1 MGQKQQRS
9 EYHYSDY
16 SDNKYEKKKAD
27 DDDYSGNKYNNK
39 KEDDD
44 HSDKKSEKKKADDDD
59 ENIDSNN
66 EEEEDDL
73 YTYEYIKKK
82 LRHMNLT
89 EQEVEDNYDFY
100 KTNFEKLE
108 KINKLI
114 TNVKVSNL
122 YDLTPFQMLEK
133 IFPKN
138 ELKNLPSDYDSSENK
153 EEIWNEAPINP
164 EYVVPS
170 KWEDLFDLEISDKAI
185 DKLYIASEI
194 QKLAKNF
201 SEWRGQSE
209 EYWENKINEENYEIF
224 KLEVNNFIKSKKE
237 DNLKK
242 VKLMNLPEEEIEDN
256 IWFYFQNSE
265 KLIKVNEIINN
276 IKGTNFNN
284 LSPQEV
290 LEKIVPENDYKK
302 INSDGNVEEKKEN
315 DEQTEI
321 NPEYIVPYKWEDL
334 FYFEISE
341 KALDKLYI
349 VSVIK
354 KLVNNYTKWKGESQE
369 YWGKKINEENYKNY
383 ELELNNFIKSK
394 KEDIIKKL
402 KFMKLSEQDVQDN
415 FWFYNKN
422 LEKFIKVN
430 DIINNI
436 KESNFNDLS
445 PKEVLKKIVSENELK
460 DEEKN
465 EINIEYAI
473 PSKWEDLY
481 DLKTSDKVLDYLY
494 IESKI
499 LMLATEFS
507 YMYKGD
513 INRWLFIINKNN
525 YKKY

>member
-1 MGQKQQRS
+1 
-9 EYHYSDY
+9 
-16 SDNKYEKKKAD
+16 
-27 DDDYSGNKYNNK
+27 
-39 KEDDD
+39 
-44 HSDKKSEKKKADDDD
+44 
-59 ENIDSNN
+59 
-66 EEEEDDL
+66 
-73 YTYEYIKKK
+73 
-82 LRHMNLT
+82 MNLT

-100 KTNFEKLE
+100 KTNLEKLE

-170 KWEDLFDLEISDKAI
+170 KQEDLFDLEISDKAI

-302 INSDGNVEEKKEN
+302 IMIQIKNSDGNVEEKKEN

-321 NPEYIVPYKWEDL
+321 NPEYIVSYKWEDL

-349 VSVIK
+349 VSVVK
-354 KLVNNYTKWKGESQE
+354 KLVNNYTEWKGESQE
-369 YWGKKINEENYKNY
+369 YWEKKINEENYKNY

-436 KESNFNDLS
+436 KESNLNDLS

-494 IESKI
+494 IQNFLICIKEILIDGYLLLIKI
-499 LMLATEFS
+499 IT
-507 YMYKGD
+507 
-513 INRWLFIINKNN
+513 KNM
-525 YKKY
+525 KKNQKTRKTMKSLYIMD

>member
-44 HSDKKSEKKKADDDD
+44 HSDKKSEKKKADDD

-321 NPEYIVPYKWEDL
+321 NPE
-334 FYFEISE
+334 
-341 KALDKLYI
+341 
-349 VSVIK
+349 
-354 KLVNNYTKWKGESQE
+354 
-369 YWGKKINEENYKNY
+369 
-383 ELELNNFIKSK
+383 
-394 KEDIIKKL
+394 
-402 KFMKLSEQDVQDN
+402 
-415 FWFYNKN
+415 
-422 LEKFIKVN
+422 
-430 DIINNI
+430 
-436 KESNFNDLS
+436 
-445 PKEVLKKIVSENELK
+445 
-460 DEEKN
+460 
-465 EINIEYAI
+465 
-473 PSKWEDLY
+473 
-481 DLKTSDKVLDYLY
+481 
-494 IESKI
+494 
-499 LMLATEFS
+499 
-507 YMYKGD
+507 
-513 INRWLFIINKNN
+513 
-525 YKKY
+525 

>member
-321 NPEYIVPYKWEDL
+321 NPEYIVSYKWEDL

-354 KLVNNYTKWKGESQE
+354 KLVNNYTEWKGESQE
-369 YWGKKINEENYKNY
+369 YWEKKINEENYKNY
-383 ELELNNFIKSK
+383 EL
-394 KEDIIKKL
+394 
-402 KFMKLSEQDVQDN
+402 
-415 FWFYNKN
+415 
-422 LEKFIKVN
+422 
-430 DIINNI
+430 
-436 KESNFNDLS
+436 
-445 PKEVLKKIVSENELK
+445 
-460 DEEKN
+460 
-465 EINIEYAI
+465 
-473 PSKWEDLY
+473 
-481 DLKTSDKVLDYLY
+481 
-494 IESKI
+494 
-499 LMLATEFS
+499 
-507 YMYKGD
+507 
-513 INRWLFIINKNN
+513 
-525 YKKY
+525 

>member
-89 EQEVEDNYDFY
+89 EREVEDNCDFY

-133 IFPKN
+133 IFQKN
-138 ELKNLPSDYDSSENK
+138 ELKNLPSDNDSSENK

-194 QKLAKNF
+194 QKL
-201 SEWRGQSE
+201 E
-209 EYWENKINEENYEIF
+209 KI
-224 KLEVNNFIKSKKE
+224 LVNGE
-237 DNLKK
+237 DK
-242 VKLMNLPEEEIEDN
+242 VKN
-256 IWFYFQNSE
+256 IG
-265 KLIKVNEIINN
+265 KIK
-276 IKGTNFNN
+276 
-284 LSPQEV
+284 
-290 LEKIVPENDYKK
+290 
-302 INSDGNVEEKKEN
+302 
-315 DEQTEI
+315 
-321 NPEYIVPYKWEDL
+321 
-334 FYFEISE
+334 
-341 KALDKLYI
+341 
-349 VSVIK
+349 
-354 KLVNNYTKWKGESQE
+354 
-369 YWGKKINEENYKNY
+369 
-383 ELELNNFIKSK
+383 
-394 KEDIIKKL
+394 
-402 KFMKLSEQDVQDN
+402 
-415 FWFYNKN
+415 
-422 LEKFIKVN
+422 
-430 DIINNI
+430 
-436 KESNFNDLS
+436 
-445 PKEVLKKIVSENELK
+445 
-460 DEEKN
+460 
-465 EINIEYAI
+465 
-473 PSKWEDLY
+473 
-481 DLKTSDKVLDYLY
+481 
-494 IESKI
+494 
-499 LMLATEFS
+499 
-507 YMYKGD
+507 
-513 INRWLFIINKNN
+513 
-525 YKKY
+525 

>member
-1 MGQKQQRS
+1 
-9 EYHYSDY
+9 
-16 SDNKYEKKKAD
+16 
-27 DDDYSGNKYNNK
+27 
-39 KEDDD
+39 
-44 HSDKKSEKKKADDDD
+44 
-59 ENIDSNN
+59 
-66 EEEEDDL
+66 
-73 YTYEYIKKK
+73 
-82 LRHMNLT
+82 MNLT

-284 LSPQEV
+284 FSPQEV

-321 NPEYIVPYKWEDL
+321 NPE
-334 FYFEISE
+334 
-341 KALDKLYI
+341 
-349 VSVIK
+349 
-354 KLVNNYTKWKGESQE
+354 
-369 YWGKKINEENYKNY
+369 
-383 ELELNNFIKSK
+383 
-394 KEDIIKKL
+394 
-402 KFMKLSEQDVQDN
+402 
-415 FWFYNKN
+415 
-422 LEKFIKVN
+422 
-430 DIINNI
+430 
-436 KESNFNDLS
+436 
-445 PKEVLKKIVSENELK
+445 
-460 DEEKN
+460 
-465 EINIEYAI
+465 
-473 PSKWEDLY
+473 
-481 DLKTSDKVLDYLY
+481 
-494 IESKI
+494 
-499 LMLATEFS
+499 
-507 YMYKGD
+507 
-513 INRWLFIINKNN
+513 
-525 YKKY
+525 